1 MAATDI
7 TPTGDDFYIVYE
19 DSKKTSYLSS
29 FIVGINRSGNPGT
42 REAYTKYAAADIGTF
57 SNLNAYNN
65 ELIELGQPILT
76 WNPYTQQ
83 PPDTECNQD
92 NDGNCT

>member
-29 FIVGINRSGNPGT
+29 FIVGINRSVKPGI
-42 REAYTKYAAADIGTF
+42 REAYTKYATTDIGTF

-65 ELIELGQPILT
+65 ELIALGQPVLT
-76 WNPYTQQ
+76 WDPYTEE
-83 PPDTECNQD
+83 PPGTECNQD
-92 NDGNCT
+92 DNGDCT